1 MDDPTADDD
10 GAWPEGEPMPDWV
23 KESPEYAEY
32 RKQLEY
38 LIPLRL
44 ACIKRFFLKN
54 KYHKAYREEILADAE
69 ESEEF
74 IARFMGD
81 DYVHFVDAI
90 PEIKEFLEELK
101 AKEAK
106 KLEEVARSTGRK
118 AGIEVDLSSLREG
131 RKKAAL
137 ATE

>member
-1 MDDPTADDD
+1 M
-10 GAWPEGEPMPDWV
+10 PEWV
-23 KESPEYAEY
+23 KASPEYAEY
-32 RKQLEY
+32 KKQLEY

-44 ACIKRFFLKN
+44 ACIKRFFMKN
-54 KYHKAYREEILADAE
+54 KYHKAYREEILVDAE

-81 DYVHFVDAI
+81 EYVHFVDAI

-101 AKEAK
+101 VKETK

-131 RKKAAL
+131 PKKAV